1 MRVTKDNSGQTRSIG
16 IGVEFRE
23 VVKDQDRVPA
33 NFDQVLRREAV
44 RPTAPVVIAAD
55 RANRRKC
62 PEHLQ
67 DDRVTDVTAMND
79 EVRAAERIK
88 RLRPNQAVGI

>member
-1 MRVTKDNSGQTRSIG
+1 MTKRERGQARAIA
-16 IGVEFRE
+16 IAVEFRE

-79 EVRAAERIK
+79 EVRTSQRLER
-88 RLRPNQAVGI
+88 LGPN